1 MMMMMMIDLTNV
13 NESDVNARALPGAYP
28 LIRLFRRLRA
38 AARRRARRSGMGLRM
53 RFDLRTY
60 GTDLR
65 RMRRFDLL
73 IHGAHLRLVPM
84 TTTRKSQPRP
94 AAGRKASSACTQRGE
109 LLLRC
114 LRSRHSSP
122 KG

>member
-1 MMMMMMIDLTNV
+1 MMMMMIDLTNV
-13 NESDVNARALPGAYP
+13 NESDVNALALPGAYP

-38 AARRRARRSGMGLRM
+38 AARCSGMGLRM

-73 IHGAHLRLVPM
+73 IHGAHLRLMPM
-84 TTTRKSQPRP
+84 TTTR
-94 AAGRKASSACTQRGE
+94 
-109 LLLRC
+109 
-114 LRSRHSSP
+114 
-122 KG
+122 